1 MDKDKSKR
9 ANPSPHEA
17 SGVEISIQQIH
28 AEYGLKYARDV
39 RATDTGYLSLFCLK
53 PNRHDL
59 PTFSARWDSAA
70 NTVDIDLL
78 GDANESSLFK
88 SNDAE
93 AAGYTGH
100 HSAMLGPSAYL
111 VDIRRPPTGTIF
123 VGEIRLD
130 VSLIFQRHE
139 TLQGEVGEIKDDLTI
154 SIVCPDC
161 GPVKAALPDPTGL
174 VYCSKCGTDVRRS
187 FQRGLMNIKKVG
199 VLGCGLMG
207 SGIAQVCATAGFDVT
222 VLEVEQKYLDKGFAG
237 IEKSL
242 AKFAERPVEKGGITP
257 QQKDAIR
264 ARLRGTTNKAELA
277 DCDIVIEAIIEN
289 VDEKKKM
296 YASIDGVV
304 KKDAIFAS
312 NTSSISVTEL
322 LTSVKRPERFIGLH
336 FFNPVP
342 LMKLV
347 EVVRTIATAPEV
359 YEAAYLFAQRLG
371 KVPVRTSD
379 KTGFI
384 VNRLLVPYLLDAIR
398 AYEEGVGS
406 IEDIDNAM
414 KLGCGYPM
422 GPFTLLDFVGLD
434 TTYYITHVMYD
445 EFKERRFASP
455 PLLKRMVM
463 AGWYGR
469 KSGRG
474 FYDYSDAAKPVAGKF

>member
-1 MDKDKSKR
+1 M
-9 ANPSPHEA
+9 E
-17 SGVEISIQQIH
+17 
-28 AEYGLKYARDV
+28 
-39 RATDTGYLSLFCLK
+39 
-53 PNRHDL
+53 
-59 PTFSARWDSAA
+59 
-70 NTVDIDLL
+70 
-78 GDANESSLFK
+78 
-88 SNDAE
+88 
-93 AAGYTGH
+93 
-100 HSAMLGPSAYL
+100 
-111 VDIRRPPTGTIF
+111 
-123 VGEIRLD
+123 
-130 VSLIFQRHE
+130 
-139 TLQGEVGEIKDDLTI
+139 
-154 SIVCPDC
+154 
-161 GPVKAALPDPTGL
+161 
-174 VYCSKCGTDVRRS
+174 
-187 FQRGLMNIKKVG
+187 IKKVG

-207 SGIAQVCATAGFDVT
+207 SGIAQVAATSGFDVT
-222 VLEVEQKYLDKGFAG
+222 VLEVEQKYLEKGFAG

-242 AKFAERPVEKGGITP
+242 AKFAEKGTIKETP
-257 QQKDAIR
+257 QAIR
-264 ARLRGTTNKAELA
+264 ARLRGTTSKQDLA

-289 VDEKKKM
+289 VEEKKKM
-296 YASIDGVV
+296 YASLDALM

-322 LTSVKRPERFIGLH
+322 LTSVKRPERFVGLH

-347 EVVRTIATAPEV
+347 EVVKTIATAPQVFETA
-359 YEAAYLFAQRLG
+359 YEFGKQLG

-455 PLLKRMVM
+455 PLLKRLVM

-469 KSGRG
+469 KTGKG
-474 FYDYSDAAKPVAGKF
+474 FYDYKDPANPVAGKF